1 LEFCLRAL
9 RARCGVPYA
18 RRDFGWKPG
27 VLFGLQG
34 KVPLPASRDGVQN
47 LYCLFDGFEA
57 LLQGGQKEGEKM
69 TDLGLVSLG
78 ATWVFDCAVLVPF
91 CRYAGLNTVSCLK
104 WGTVC
109 IVGQLLMS
117 AVG

>member
-1 LEFCLRAL
+1 
-9 RARCGVPYA
+9 
-18 RRDFGWKPG
+18 
-27 VLFGLQG
+27 
-34 KVPLPASRDGVQN
+34 
-47 LYCLFDGFEA
+47 
-57 LLQGGQKEGEKM
+57 M